1 MVLLSLII
9 ILLDSSIMF
18 TISAT
23 SIPGS
28 GALMGGHGLHSI
40 DRTFRRMID
49 KINRFLCNLIYVL
62 LEKPYHYFLTVNSN
76 KRKWLPYVWRSLET
90 CF

>member
-1 MVLLSLII
+1 MVLLSL

-18 TISAT
+18 TIST
-23 SIPGS
+23 GSVSGS

-49 KINRFLCNLIYVL
+49 KINRFLYNLIYVL
-62 LEKPYHYFLTVNSN
+62 LEKPYHYFLTVNNN

>member
-1 MVLLSLII
+1 MVLLSL

-18 TISAT
+18 TISAG
-23 SIPGS
+23 SVPGS

-40 DRTFRRMID
+40 DRPFRRMID
-49 KINRFLCNLIYVL
+49 KLNRFLCNSIYVL
-62 LEKPYHYFLTVNSN
+62 LEKPYHYFLTVNNN
-76 KRKWLPYVWRSLET
+76 KQKWRPYVWRSLET